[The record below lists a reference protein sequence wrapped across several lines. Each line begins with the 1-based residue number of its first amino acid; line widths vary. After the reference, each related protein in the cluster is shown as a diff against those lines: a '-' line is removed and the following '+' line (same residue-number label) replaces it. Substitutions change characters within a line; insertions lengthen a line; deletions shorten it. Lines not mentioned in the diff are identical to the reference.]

1 MAFLRFAQDALIR
14 FDMALLAAAL
24 HGFRF
29 AAFGSAGETAVV
41 ALGFLRFAQYAFIR
55 LPIAAFS
62 AAVHWCCFRLDL
74 GVAVV
79 LGFALAFR
87 LRFGLG

>member
-1 MAFLRFAQDALIR
+1 LAFLRFAQDALIR

-29 AAFGSAGETAVV
+29 RFRAAFGSAGEAAVV
-41 ALGFLRFAQYAFIR
+41 ALGFFRFAQYAFIR

-62 AAVHWCCFRLDL
+62 AAVHTCCFRLDL
-74 GVAVV
+74 A
-79 LGFALAFR
+79 
-87 LRFGLG
+87 FGLG

>member
-1 MAFLRFAQDALIR
+1 
-14 FDMALLAAAL
+14 MALLEAAL

-29 AAFGSAGETAVV
+29 CAAFGSAGETAVV

-55 LPIAAFS
+55 LPIVAFS
-62 AAVHWCCFRLDL
+62 AAVHTCCFRLDVAFGL

-79 LGFALAFR
+79 LGFALVFR
-87 LRFGLG
+87 LRFAFVFGLG

>member
-29 AAFGSAGETAVV
+29 RFCAAFGSAGAAAVV
-41 ALGFLRFAQYAFIR
+41 ALGFFRVAQYAFIR
-55 LPIAAFS
+55 LPIALFS
-62 AAVHWCCFRLDL
+62 AALHTCC
-74 GVAVV
+74 